1 MIFTI
6 ICFYWGF
13 DNTTETVVFVCNLWP
28 LCFRPNIPIWECDE
42 RSPIFEFIESNFV
55 RDDEIIHIIWVPWM
69 ASVNLMTHLKLSS
82 LKMSTKSF
90 QGGWGEYRVPTSFVA
105 HTYLGERPRSNKL
118 TMLQWAAIRLQKVA
132 IIVAT
137 MRASWTLERRAS
149 GGTILGSYRPITSH
163 NGGRKGKDMIHIY
176 SIMYK
181 YTRVIG
187 RRAGGGA
194 SIRHDNDN
202 MIWLWPGAVIII
214 TFDTSEMIEHER
226 RERGSLHRSCVNR

>member
-1 MIFTI
+1 MSV
-6 ICFYWGF
+6 ICGHCVSDPTSQFE
-13 DNTTETVVFVCNLWP
+13 NVM
-28 LCFRPNIPIWECDE
+28 
-42 RSPIFEFIESNFV
+42 IFEFIESNFV
-55 RDDEIIHIIWVPWM
+55 RDDEIIHIIWVPRM

-105 HTYLGERPRSNKL
+105 HTYLLGERPRSNKL

-137 MRASWTLERRAS
+137 MRASWALERRAS

-202 MIWLWPGAVIII
+202 MIWLWPGWWLLHL
-214 TFDTSEMIEHER
+214 THRPEMIEHER